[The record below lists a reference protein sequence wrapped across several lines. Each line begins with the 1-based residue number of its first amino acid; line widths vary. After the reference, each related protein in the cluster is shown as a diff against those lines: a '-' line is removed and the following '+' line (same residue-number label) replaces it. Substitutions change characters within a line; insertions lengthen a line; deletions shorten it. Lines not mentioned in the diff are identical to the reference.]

1 MGYRPGPVGGVP
13 LGQWRGEESHDEPAH
28 HLPRDPHDG
37 PVPELGP
44 APTQG
49 GGVFDAGEEPLACVD
64 EEVLAAT
71 EAAVEA
77 VAAQLVNLNV
87 RLPTSATEQEAI
99 AFPPGQSLVDRDDPV
114 PELGLAPAVRIGI
127 SATQYGGVHE
137 SGVVTPRD
145 DGVQGTLTTSRPE
158 QAIAAGDS
166 QSGEATRAEE
176 VEARSALT
184 ASRLEGGEVA

>member
-1 MGYRPGPVGGVP
+1 M
-13 LGQWRGEESHDEPAH
+13 
-28 HLPRDPHDG
+28 
-37 PVPELGP
+37 
-44 APTQG
+44 
-49 GGVFDAGEEPLACVD
+49 EPLACED

-71 EAAVEA
+71 EAAEEA

-87 RLPTSATEQEAI
+87 RLPTSATEQEAM

-145 DGVQGTLTTSRPE
+145 DGVQGALNASRPE
-158 QAIAAGDS
+158 HHAVAAGDS

-176 VEARSALT
+176 VEAGGGALT
-184 ASRLEGGEVA
+184 ASRPEQAVAAGDSQSRQAGRAAVTEKEEKK

>member
-1 MGYRPGPVGGVP
+1 M
-13 LGQWRGEESHDEPAH
+13 
-28 HLPRDPHDG
+28 
-37 PVPELGP
+37 
-44 APTQG
+44 
-49 GGVFDAGEEPLACVD
+49 ACED

-71 EAAVEA
+71 IAAVEA

-87 RLPTSATEQEAI
+87 RLPTSATEQEAM

-145 DGVQGTLTTSRPE
+145 DGVQGALTASRPE
-158 QAIAAGDS
+158 QAVAAGDS

-176 VEARSALT
+176 VEAGGALT
-184 ASRLEGGEVA
+184 ASRPEQAVAAGVSQSRHVGRAVETEEVQGLGRDGVGVAVAGGQQRERADAEAQGVFAV